1 MTHLDRRGAARMV
14 DVSQKPATVREAV
27 ACGRIRMS
35 AAARRALAAGAAK
48 GDALAVA
55 RVAAIAAA
63 KKTADLIPLCH
74 SLPLSQVEVD
84 FRPRRGGI
92 ECAARVKTAAST
104 GVEMEA
110 LTAVHVGLLTIYDM
124 LKSVDR
130 AMVVEEIRLL
140 EKRGGESGDYK
151 AR

>member
-1 MTHLDRRGAARMV
+1 MV
-14 DVSQKPATVREAV
+14 DVSQKPATAREAV
-27 ACGRIRMS
+27 ASGRIRMS
-35 AAARRALAAGAAK
+35 AAARRALAAAAK

-74 SLPLSQVEVD
+74 SLPVAQIEVD
-84 FRPRRGGI
+84 FRPRRNAV
-92 ECAARVKTAAST
+92 ECVARVKTVAAT

-110 LTAVHVGLLTIYDM
+110 LVAVHVGLLTIYDM
-124 LKSVDR
+124 LKAVDR
-130 AMVVEEIRLL
+130 AMVVDEIRLL
-140 EKRGGESGDYK
+140 EKRGGKSGVYK